1 MSKIIVFANQKGGCG
16 KTTLAVLLAN
26 YLSAL
31 KKPVV
36 VLDADIQRSMATM
49 RKNDVDFYNLGPP
62 YEVIPVDIFDI
73 NKTQETMGVVSE
85 FDGIVIIDCPGYAGN
100 NGLIPI
106 FGKADAV
113 IVPFEYEKIVLES
126 TTDFV
131 ALLNN
136 IKSETGSKAHT
147 IFVPNRIP
155 TQYGTSS
162 EKALWRQCRSM
173 FAMVGKVA
181 PNIPLRSILKRIDSY
196 GINSTQKE
204 L

>member
-1 MSKIIVFANQKGGCG
+1 MSKIIVFAYQKGGCG

-26 YLSAL
+26 YLNAL

-49 RKNDVDFYNLGPP
+49 RKNDVDFYNFEPP

-73 NKTQETMGVVSE
+73 GKTQATMDVISD

-100 NGLIPI
+100 NGLISI
-106 FGKADAV
+106 FSMADAV

-136 IKSETGSKAHT
+136 IKSETGSKARLLANFSREKSLSLISLNKT
-147 IFVPNRIP
+147 FSWSYITEIFPI
-155 TQYGTSS
+155 
-162 EKALWRQCRSM
+162 
-173 FAMVGKVA
+173 FA
-181 PNIPLRSILKRIDSY
+181 PSIGL
-196 GINSTQKE
+196 E
-204 L
+204 AE